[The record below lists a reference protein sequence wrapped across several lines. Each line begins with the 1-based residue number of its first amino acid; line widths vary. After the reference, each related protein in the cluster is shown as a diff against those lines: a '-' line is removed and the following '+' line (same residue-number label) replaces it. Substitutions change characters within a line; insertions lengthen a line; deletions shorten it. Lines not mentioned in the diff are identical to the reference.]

1 MISACR
7 NQIRTTGFGVYAAD
21 FPAFLAY
28 GAACD
33 LPAEWLTDLM
43 PAVEAALVSYHS
55 KEETEDDGQED

>member
-28 GAACD
+28 AAACD
-33 LPAEWLTDLM
+33 LPADWLTDLL
-43 PAVEAALVSYHS
+43 PAIEAALIDYHS
-55 KEETEDDGQED
+55 QETEDDGQED